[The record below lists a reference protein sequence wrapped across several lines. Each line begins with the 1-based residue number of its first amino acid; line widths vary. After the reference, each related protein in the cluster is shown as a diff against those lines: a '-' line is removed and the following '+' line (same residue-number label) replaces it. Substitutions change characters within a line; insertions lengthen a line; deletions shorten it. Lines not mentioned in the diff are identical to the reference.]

1 MKLTYLFLIIYLFSS
16 AFFNESYK
24 LIAKNMNR
32 ASSLT
37 VLVELIAGLV
47 SLLFIPFFEIK
58 FPTDIRIYF
67 CFSLAIIF
75 YTIQDRLATVSRSGL
90 ESSTYGILKQISNVF
105 VLIMGFVFLKEEL
118 TLKKIVGS
126 ILLIG
131 SNVFVFYHKN
141 GWENKK
147 YIIIGIVANISM
159 GMALFLDVSTSGN
172 FNLAMYVSLTL
183 LIPAMINS
191 LIERVRFN
199 LLIIEY
205 KTNKKYLVLLTGV
218 LWSVMMLSKLLS
230 YQFGEV
236 TKIAPLCSLSV
247 MLNVIFSYIFLNER
261 GNLLR
266 KVIASIFIIIGVFF
280 NQMKKS

>member
-1 MKLTYLFLIIYLFSS
+1 
-16 AFFNESYK
+16 
-24 LIAKNMNR
+24 
-32 ASSLT
+32 
-37 VLVELIAGLV
+37 
-47 SLLFIPFFEIK
+47 
-58 FPTDIRIYF
+58 
-67 CFSLAIIF
+67 
-75 YTIQDRLATVSRSGL
+75 
-90 ESSTYGILKQISNVF
+90 
-105 VLIMGFVFLKEEL
+105 
-118 TLKKIVGS
+118 
-126 ILLIG
+126 
-131 SNVFVFYHKN
+131 
-141 GWENKK
+141 
-147 YIIIGIVANISM
+147 M

-266 KVIASIFIIIGVFF
+266 KVIASIFIIIGVFLI
-280 NQMKKS
+280 K